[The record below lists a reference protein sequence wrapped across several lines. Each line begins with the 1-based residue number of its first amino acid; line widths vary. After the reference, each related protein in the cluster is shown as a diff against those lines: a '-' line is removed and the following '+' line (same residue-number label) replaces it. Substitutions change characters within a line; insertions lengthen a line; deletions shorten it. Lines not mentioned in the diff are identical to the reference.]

1 MNKIIGVIMCFVP
14 FPIFAGEL
22 AEIPSLYIAPE
33 IRSDFIAYPKI
44 IDNGYVLIEK
54 YYDAQKFFRPVPPDA
69 DFTKENILMFAW
81 GGSGEDKIDYDQ
93 DEDGVYHFVLK
104 KGLTKDYVSHIKI
117 YVIKKN
123 DRWLFHRV
131 LD

>member
-1 MNKIIGVIMCFVP
+1 MKNIFGVIMCFVP
-14 FPIFAGEL
+14 FPVFASEL

-54 YYDAQKFFRPVPPDA
+54 YYEAQKFFRPVPPDA
-69 DFTKENILMFAW
+69 DFTKENILVFAW

-93 DEDGVYHFVLK
+93 DEEGVYHFVLK

-117 YVIKKN
+117 FVLKKT
-123 DRWLFHRV
+123 DRFLFHRV
-131 LD
+131 LE